1 MPIDP
6 SGNNPPVLAP
16 DAIDPLIDAPRTTP
30 VPAPPVPHSNDD
42 APAPTAAPAS
52 VFTLWAIY
60 ALEVLAIGFLRIP
73 HDLALFMFA
82 FGDRGSWLVAQYLTA
97 HGARPTID
105 FGFPYGLLPLLFG
118 RAWFAIFGLTPAAFN
133 AAMMTGGVA
142 MAFGMARFANAM
154 RLSRVSQLLIVVA
167 LPVAIQSSLPGL
179 SHLLEAVALCLA
191 ISEHARGN
199 RGAALA
205 LATAACF
212 AKAALGYLY
221 GLLLILLIVAHCRRL
236 STRNAPTEG
245 VGLAS
250 SDDPTESIGA
260 TPGAPSAL
268 ARLDWLALRRSLM
281 PAAVTALLLFA
292 LAGPVFGARPLLE
305 SLLPLNGMK
314 IYRSQHF
321 SFFTPWARTFWDP
334 RSQPLGRFFATP
346 APFWLGSTIWLA
358 LAGLLT
364 GGHLFA
370 GSRFFAGSRSLS
382 PSPDGAGAAGSRV
395 SSPLPVDHGTDDGTS
410 HRRDEIAASSHPLTR
425 SRLWS
430 SPPSECAT
438 VQLRHEIVFCCAV
451 LQTLFVLRFFGPPT
465 SWTYYPYIVVM
476 AVAAASVINSV
487 TARVTMLLA
496 FVAFIALDAS
506 LVGAASQRKMYA
518 PSALTAGLWADA
530 ADRAEWSTVTR
541 LIAGSRGPRTVA
553 AGGPQ
558 SVALRGA
565 QVGIRTA
572 GSSSGAVTRPLA
584 EAPASL
590 PRAAEASLS
599 TVLPNSAGPR
609 TVAIGVAGAASILF
623 PQFEKP
629 VGAYL
634 VRDEATPAEVERTI
648 ELIKAADFVVRP
660 ASVSLGDPIY
670 AWPEMTRAFD
680 NFQVI
685 WKGQTYQV
693 CRHR

>member
-1 MPIDP
+1 MDS
-6 SGNNPPVLAP
+6 SGNNPPGNAS
-16 DAIDPLIDAPRTTP
+16 AAHGNISDPLIDATRETAD
-30 VPAPPVPHSNDD
+30 PAPPLPHNDD
-42 APAPTAAPAS
+42 APAAASPS

-118 RAWFAIFGLTPAAFN
+118 RVWFAIFGLTPGAFN
-133 AAMMTGGVA
+133 AAMMSGGVA

-154 RLSRVSQLLIVVA
+154 RLSRVGQLLMVVA

-191 ISEHARGN
+191 IGEHARGN
-199 RGAALA
+199 SGAALA
-205 LATAACF
+205 LTTAACF

-221 GLLLILLIVAHCRRL
+221 GLLLILLIVAHCRRPA
-236 STRNAPTEG
+236 TRNAPTEG
-245 VGLAS
+245 VGAVTARGDEDS
-250 SDDPTESIGA
+250 SK
-260 TPGAPSAL
+260 
-268 ARLDWLALRRSLM
+268 RLDWLALRRTLM
-281 PAAVTALLLFA
+281 PAAVTALLLLA
-292 LAGPVFGARPLLE
+292 LAAPVFGMRPLFE

-314 IYRSQHF
+314 IYQSQHF
-321 SFFTPWARTFWDP
+321 SFFSPWGRTFWDP
-334 RSQPLGRFFATP
+334 CTQPLVRYFATP

-358 LAGLLT
+358 LAGLLA
-364 GGHLFA
+364 GGHLLKQHLSA
-370 GSRFFAGSRSLS
+370 RSRLS
-382 PSPDGAGAAGSRV
+382 PSAPNEDNVGLFAG
-395 SSPLPVDHGTDDGTS
+395 PPPPVDHGAHDVTGSRSWSSTSPVERGTDDGLLTRRRSRTS
-410 HRRDEIAASSHPLTR
+410 FPLNNSPDHTRDEI
-425 SRLWS
+425 
-430 SPPSECAT
+430 
-438 VQLRHEIVFCCAV
+438 IFCCAV

-476 AVAAASVINSV
+476 GVAAASAMNSV

-496 FVAFIALDAS
+496 FVAFVALDAS
-506 LVGAASQRKMYA
+506 LVAATSQRKMYA
-518 PSALTAGLWADA
+518 PTALTAGLWADA
-530 ADRAEWSTVTR
+530 TDRAEWSTVIR
-541 LIAGSRGPRTVA
+541 LISGSRGPRTVA

-565 QVGIRTA
+565 QVGMRTG

-584 EAPASL
+584 ETPASP
-590 PRAAEASLS
+590 PRAAEDSSS
-599 TVLPNSAGPR
+599 TRLGPSAGPR
-609 TVAIGVAGAASILF
+609 TVAVGVAGAASILF
-623 PQFEKP
+623 PEFEKP

-634 VRDEATPAEVERTI
+634 VRDEATPAEVARTI
-648 ELIKAADFVVRP
+648 EQIKAADFVVRP